1 MGFLSLKSRILS
13 FLPEKTKIKNDNPRK
28 QQGEK
33 GQIEENI
40 TMENQINIKLGNED
54 DVRFIADLIDFC
66 LERNE
71 IVPTKVE
78 SAKEIAQRLR
88 TQKLNLSANQEELER
103 MQKVIS
109 EKDEV
114 ILKAVEKLK
123 NFEISRSNKIELKL
137 NKQWS
142 DLIQHLLESVDN
154 IKEGMSGLMRQY
166 DTILEKLNDENKEIK
181 KERKNEPEQF
191 ARQIEEASEEKE
203 VEFKEQDSEEKEE
216 LII

>member
-1 MGFLSLKSRILS
+1 MTKPSKEKGLRFILHKLRIMVN
-13 FLPEKTKIKNDNPRK
+13 ENEE
-28 QQGEK
+28 GEK
-33 GQIEENI
+33 LPIDEA
-40 TMENQINIKLGNED
+40 IKREIKDIDQAHTDIREHFLKLVPNAADMSDTIWDSIQCALD
-54 DVRFIADLIDFC
+54 D
-66 LERNE
+66 
-71 IVPTKVE
+71 IV
-78 SAKEIAQRLR
+78 LR
-88 TQKLNLSANQEELER
+88 NQEELER